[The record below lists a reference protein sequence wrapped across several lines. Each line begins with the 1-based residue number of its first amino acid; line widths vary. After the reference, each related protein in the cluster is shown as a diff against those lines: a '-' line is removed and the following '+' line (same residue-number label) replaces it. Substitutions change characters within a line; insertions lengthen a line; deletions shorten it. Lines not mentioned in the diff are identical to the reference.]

1 MPNRSTAAV
10 RSAKCKVLYIL
21 GSSLFTVG
29 KTQPSG
35 GAGLAFTALRAAS
48 GKEKGPEAM
57 GALPAV

>member
-1 MPNRSTAAV
+1 V
-10 RSAKCKVLYIL
+10 RYANSGLKL

-57 GALPAV
+57 GALAAV

>member
-1 MPNRSTAAV
+1 MPYANWGR
-10 RSAKCKVLYIL
+10 KPFGK

-29 KTQPSG
+29 KAQPSG

>member
-1 MPNRSTAAV
+1 MAPTNEMTQFH
-10 RSAKCKVLYIL
+10 

-29 KTQPSG
+29 KAQPSG